1 MLSKRRK
8 QKSFSNSNDKVP
20 HICYTKKKSSS
31 AIDLPKAERNNV
43 DITNLTEEIIHLKQ
57 KETIQAA
64 ETSVKILQSLSPF
77 VDIIKHVHG
86 NNFTEILREIS
97 FFIKYKTYE
106 ANRIINSFGDIANS
120 FFVLIE
126 GKIDKIVLKEKKVSI
141 GYSTYLRYLGY
152 LIVNSDLDVVK
163 RVLELNWDVIPL
175 VIEDLRDDY
184 GKIDNITSYNSNNKI
199 KYIKLKNIVDL
210 FDENEKEKYAN
221 AFKEAAGKIKS
232 NNNRSITVKEY
243 VSHLSYYQKKDILF
257 FEKETKIDITI
268 LEYYHVKSLKKGDH
282 FTEIAMNNPY
292 EKSKTTLISRT
303 ECFIGII
310 QRENYPQALKEAIDS
325 NSKHNIVTILTT
337 DLFINSIS
345 AILFNKKYYQYF
357 VKGRKKKHTLLLTQ
371 NLPINNIYLI
381 YKGIIDVSCVASMND
396 ITNYIIHIYDMLTV
410 KDIET
415 SRIVNLIKE
424 EDEKIKSRAKEIE
437 KLDHFYCNEKSR
449 LKLTTYYAKEIS
461 GLKDCLIPNKDS
473 CIFTYE
479 IKSDFVE
486 YFSIDKEIYEY
497 IKQSSSEVQDNEKKV
512 LNKRIKI
519 IIKRLYDLRQG
530 KVKQYFEDNP
540 DYFYFREYIKNIDQI
555 DIYRDVLKI
564 KQDNLR
570 DKRRKCLSATINH
583 FKHIKISLKS
593 AEEKRHKASF
603 LINSNLKGFFHIKK
617 TNKSALNEFFLTNHP
632 SKNKSNNNTFN
643 TSGILSPN
651 MNHRTTGT
659 TTQVLCKQK
668 ILSGK
673 KKSTQSQGELSSS
686 SISQRLL
693 RRYTN
698 DNSTLIDKMIYT
710 NCPFTSITAKKSL
723 KRPNSAVNIFSYQEN
738 KKKSYLLKRNYSN
751 IKNTRDVF
759 TRFNCSKKYI
769 FK

>member
-1 MLSKRRK
+1 MLSKGKK

-20 HICYTKKKSSS
+20 DICYSKKKSSS
-31 AIDLPKAERNNV
+31 TIELPKTDRHNV

-57 KETIQAA
+57 KETMQTA
-64 ETSVKILQSLSPF
+64 EKTVRILQSLSPF

-86 NNFTEILREIS
+86 SNFTEVLREIS

-106 ANRIINSFGDIANS
+106 ANRIINTFGDIANS
-120 FFVLIE
+120 FFVIID

-141 GYSTYLRYLGY
+141 GFSTYLRYLGY
-152 LIVNSDLDVVK
+152 LIVNNDLDVVK
-163 RVLELNWDVIPL
+163 RVLELNWDVIPV
-175 VIEDLRDDY
+175 VIDDLRDDY
-184 GKIDNITSYNSNNKI
+184 GKIENISSYNSNNKI
-199 KYIKLKNIVDL
+199 KYIKLKNIMDL
-210 FDENEKEKYAN
+210 FVENEKEKFAT
-221 AFKEAAGKIKS
+221 AFKAATGKIKS

-243 VSHLSYYQKKDILF
+243 VNHLSHYQKKDIAF

-268 LEYYHVKSLKKGDH
+268 VEYYHVKSLKKGDH

-303 ECFIGII
+303 ECLIGII
-310 QRENYPQALKEAIDS
+310 QRENYPQSLKEAIDS
-325 NSKHNIVTILTT
+325 NSKRNIVTILTT

-345 AILFNKKYYQYF
+345 ANLFNKKYYQYF

-371 NLPINNIYLI
+371 NLPIKNIYLI
-381 YKGIIDVSCVASMND
+381 NKGIIDVSCVASMND

-415 SRIVNLIKE
+415 ARIVNLIKE
-424 EDEKIKSRAKEIE
+424 EDEKIKSRSKEIE
-437 KLDHFYCNEKSR
+437 KLNHFYCNEKSR
-449 LKLTTYYAKEIS
+449 LKLTTYYAKEIA
-461 GLKDCLIPNKDS
+461 GLKDCLIPNKDT

-486 YFSIDKEIYEY
+486 YFSIDKDIYEY

-540 DYFYFREYIKNIDQI
+540 DYFYFREYIKNIEQI

-583 FKHIKISLKS
+583 FKHIKISPKS

-603 LINSNLKGFFHIKK
+603 LMNSNLKGFFHIKK
-617 TNKSALNEFFLTNHP
+617 TNKSALSEFFLTKHP
-632 SKNKSNNNTFN
+632 SKSKSINNTFN
-643 TSGILSPN
+643 TSGYLSPN

-659 TTQVLCKQK
+659 TTHVLYKQK
-668 ILSGK
+668 LLSEK
-673 KKSTQSQGELSSS
+673 KKSTQSQKQLSS

-738 KKKSYLLKRNYSN
+738 KRESYLLKRNYSN

>member
-8 QKSFSNSNDKVP
+8 QKSFSNSDDKP
-20 HICYTKKKSSS
+20 KHICYSKKKSSS
-31 AIDLPKAERNNV
+31 ALELPKTDRNNI
-43 DITNLTEEIIHLKQ
+43 DITNLTEELIHFKQ
-57 KETIQAA
+57 KETIQTA
-64 ETSVKILQSLSPF
+64 ETTVKILQTLSPF
-77 VDIIKHVHG
+77 VDIIKHIHG
-86 NNFTEILREIS
+86 NNFTEVLREIS

-106 ANRIINSFGDIANS
+106 ANKIINKFGDIANT
-120 FFVLIE
+120 FIIIIE
-126 GKIDKIVLKEKKVSI
+126 GKVDKIVLKEKKVQM

-152 LIVNSDLDVVK
+152 LIVNNDYDVVK
-163 RVLELNWDVIPL
+163 KVLEINWDVIPI
-175 VIEDLRDDY
+175 VIEDLKDEY
-184 GKIDNITSYNSNNKI
+184 GKIENIARYNSNNKI
-199 KYIKLKNIVDL
+199 KYIKVKNIIDL

-221 AFKEAAGKIKS
+221 AFKEALGKLKC
-232 NNNRSITVKEY
+232 NNEQCITAKEY
-243 VSHLSYYQKKDILF
+243 VNHLSHYQKKEILF
-257 FEKETKIDITI
+257 FEKETKLDITI

-292 EKSKTTLISRT
+292 KKSKTTLISRK
-303 ECFIGII
+303 ECLIGII
-310 QRENYPQALKEAIDS
+310 QRENYPATLKEAIDN

-345 AILFNKKYYQYF
+345 ANLFNKKYYQYF
-357 VKGRKKKHTLLLTQ
+357 VKGRKKKHTLILTQ
-371 NLPINNIYLI
+371 NLPIKNIYLI
-381 YKGIIDVSCVASMND
+381 HKGIIDVSCIVSMND
-396 ITNYIIHIYDMLTV
+396 ITNYIMYIYEMLTV
-410 KDIET
+410 KDIEIAK
-415 SRIVNLIKE
+415 IVNAIRE
-424 EDEKIKSRAKEIE
+424 EDTKIKSRANEIE
-437 KLDHFYCNEKSR
+437 KLNHFYCNEKSI
-449 LKLTTYYAKEIS
+449 LKLTTYYAKEIA
-461 GLKDCLIPNKDS
+461 GLKDCLIPNKDR

-497 IKQSSSEVQDNEKKV
+497 IKQSSHELQQNEQNV

-540 DYFYFREYIKNIDQI
+540 DYFYFKEYIKNIDQI

-564 KQDNLR
+564 KHDNQK

-583 FKHIKISLKS
+583 FKHMKISPKS
-593 AEEKRHKASF
+593 TEEKRHKQSF
-603 LINSNLKGFFHIKK
+603 LINSNIKSFLHIKK
-617 TNKSALNEFFLTNHP
+617 TNKTSLNEFFLTKHP
-632 SKNKSNNNTFN
+632 SKNKSNN

-659 TTQVLCKQK
+659 ITHMISKQK
-668 ILSGK
+668 ILN
-673 KKSTQSQGELSSS
+673 KKSTQSQKQLSSS
-686 SISQRLL
+686 AVSQRLL

-738 KKKSYLLKRNYSN
+738 KKNAYLLKRNYSN
-751 IKNTRDVF
+751 IKSTRDVF
-759 TRFNCSKKYI
+759 TRFNCTKKYI

>member
-1 MLSKRRK
+1 MLSKGKK

-20 HICYTKKKSSS
+20 DICYSKKKSSS
-31 AIDLPKAERNNV
+31 TIELPKTDRYNV

-57 KETIQAA
+57 KETMQAA
-64 ETSVKILQSLSPF
+64 EKTVRILQSLSPF

-86 NNFTEILREIS
+86 SNFTEVLREIS

-106 ANRIINSFGDIANS
+106 SNRIINTFGDIANS
-120 FFVLIE
+120 FFVIID

-141 GYSTYLRYLGY
+141 GFSTYLRYLGY
-152 LIVNSDLDVVK
+152 LIVNNDLDVVK
-163 RVLELNWDVIPL
+163 RVLELNWDVIPV
-175 VIEDLRDDY
+175 VIDDLRDDY
-184 GKIDNITSYNSNNKI
+184 GKIENISSYNSNNKI
-199 KYIKLKNIVDL
+199 KYIKLKNIIDL
-210 FDENEKEKYAN
+210 FDETEKEKFAT
-221 AFKEAAGKIKS
+221 AFKAATGKIKF

-243 VSHLSYYQKKDILF
+243 VNHLSHYQKKDIAF

-268 LEYYHVKSLKKGDH
+268 VEYYHVKSLKKGDH

-303 ECFIGII
+303 ECLIGII
-310 QRENYPQALKEAIDS
+310 QRENYPQSLKEAIDS

-345 AILFNKKYYQYF
+345 ANLFNKKYYQYF
-357 VKGRKKKHTLLLTQ
+357 VKGRKKKHTLILTQ
-371 NLPINNIYLI
+371 NLPIKNIYLI
-381 YKGIIDVSCVASMND
+381 NKGIIDVSCVASMND

-415 SRIVNLIKE
+415 ARIVNLIKE

-437 KLDHFYCNEKSR
+437 KLNHFYCNEKSR
-449 LKLTTYYAKEIS
+449 LKLTTYYAKEIA

-540 DYFYFREYIKNIDQI
+540 DYFYFREYIKNIEQI

-583 FKHIKISLKS
+583 FKHIKISPKS

-603 LINSNLKGFFHIKK
+603 LMNSNLKGFFHIKK
-617 TNKSALNEFFLTNHP
+617 TNKSALSEFFLTKHP
-632 SKNKSNNNTFN
+632 SKSKSINNTFN
-643 TSGILSPN
+643 TSGYLSPN

-659 TTQVLCKQK
+659 TTHVLYKQK
-668 ILSGK
+668 LLSEK
-673 KKSTQSQGELSSS
+673 KKSTQSQKQLSS

-738 KKKSYLLKRNYSN
+738 KRESYLLKRNYSN

>member
-1 MLSKRRK
+1 MLSKGKK

-20 HICYTKKKSSS
+20 DICYSKKKSSS
-31 AIDLPKAERNNV
+31 TIELPKTDRHNV

-57 KETIQAA
+57 KETMQTA
-64 ETSVKILQSLSPF
+64 EKTVRILQSLSPF

-86 NNFTEILREIS
+86 SNFTEVLREIS

-106 ANRIINSFGDIANS
+106 ANRIINTFGDIANS
-120 FFVLIE
+120 FFVIID

-141 GYSTYLRYLGY
+141 GFSTYLRYLGY
-152 LIVNSDLDVVK
+152 LIVNNDLDVVK
-163 RVLELNWDVIPL
+163 RVLELNWDVIPV
-175 VIEDLRDDY
+175 VIDDLRDDY
-184 GKIDNITSYNSNNKI
+184 GKIENISSYNSNNKI
-199 KYIKLKNIVDL
+199 KYIKLKNIMDL
-210 FDENEKEKYAN
+210 FVENEKEKFAT
-221 AFKEAAGKIKS
+221 AFKAATGKIKS

-243 VSHLSYYQKKDILF
+243 VNHLSHYQKKDIAF

-268 LEYYHVKSLKKGDH
+268 VEYYHVKSLKKGDH

-303 ECFIGII
+303 ECLIGII
-310 QRENYPQALKEAIDS
+310 QRENYPQSLKEAIDS
-325 NSKHNIVTILTT
+325 NSKRNIVTILTT

-345 AILFNKKYYQYF
+345 ANLFNKKYYQYF

-371 NLPINNIYLI
+371 NLPIKNIYLI
-381 YKGIIDVSCVASMND
+381 NKGIIDVSCVASMND

-415 SRIVNLIKE
+415 ARIVNLIKE
-424 EDEKIKSRAKEIE
+424 EDEKIKSRSKEIE
-437 KLDHFYCNEKSR
+437 KLNHFYCNEKSR
-449 LKLTTYYAKEIS
+449 LKLTTYYAKEIA
-461 GLKDCLIPNKDS
+461 GLKDCLIPNKDT

-486 YFSIDKEIYEY
+486 YFSINKEIYEY

-540 DYFYFREYIKNIDQI
+540 DYFYFREYIKNIEQI

-583 FKHIKISLKS
+583 FKHIKISPKS

-603 LINSNLKGFFHIKK
+603 LMNSNLKGFFHIKK
-617 TNKSALNEFFLTNHP
+617 TNKSALSEFFLTKHP
-632 SKNKSNNNTFN
+632 SKSKSINNTFN
-643 TSGILSPN
+643 TSGYLSPN

-659 TTQVLCKQK
+659 TTHVLYKQK
-668 ILSGK
+668 LLSEK
-673 KKSTQSQGELSSS
+673 KKSTQSQKQLSS

-738 KKKSYLLKRNYSN
+738 KRESYLLKRNYSN